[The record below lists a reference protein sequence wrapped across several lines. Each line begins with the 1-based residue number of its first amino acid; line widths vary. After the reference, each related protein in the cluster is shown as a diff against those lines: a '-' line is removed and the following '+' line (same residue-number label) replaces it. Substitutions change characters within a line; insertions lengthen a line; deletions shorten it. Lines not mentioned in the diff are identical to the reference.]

1 MQQPKLDFHARV
13 SAVDPAAARS
23 MRVRQVMLNVGRRCT
38 LACTHCHLSCSPE
51 CDESMDSSTMHAA
64 VELIERLSPELVDVT
79 GGSPELW
86 PHLRE
91 LIDLLRERW
100 REAEPGRAGEP
111 ERAIRM
117 RTNLVALDS
126 PEARGLDEF
135 LADRRVQLLASMPGT
150 SASEVAA
157 QRGDVFAQCLAVLK
171 RLSALGYGEPCGPV
185 LEVAYNPPAGAQP
198 PSEVELER
206 RFAKRFS
213 AAGVRI
219 GRVRAISNVP
229 VGRFGETLARDGVR
243 TAYMHRLADRFN
255 PLTVGGLECRS
266 TIEVAWDGRLYDCDF
281 NLGAGLPVID
291 GPRTVREA
299 LDDPEALVGRRLA
312 FARHCF
318 ACTAGAGSG

>member
-1 MQQPKLDFHARV
+1 
-13 SAVDPAAARS
+13 
-23 MRVRQVMLNVGRRCT
+23 
-38 LACTHCHLSCSPE
+38 
-51 CDESMDSSTMHAA
+51 MHAA

-91 LIDLLRERW
+91 LIDLLQVRW
-100 REAEPGRAGEP
+100 KGGTPGCADEP

-126 PEARGLDEF
+126 LEAHGLDEF
-135 LADRRVQLLASMPGT
+135 LADRRVELLASMPGT
-150 SASEVAA
+150 SASEVGA
-157 QRGDVFAQCLAVLK
+157 QRGDVFAQCLTVLQ
-171 RLSALGYGEPCGPV
+171 RLSALGYGEPHGPV
-185 LEVAYNPPAGAQP
+185 LEVAYNPPAGGQSPA
-198 PSEVELER
+198 EVELER
-206 RFAKRFS
+206 RFEKRFS

-219 GRVRAISNVP
+219 GRVRVISNVP
-229 VGRFGETLARDGVR
+229 VGRFGKALSRGGIRA
-243 TAYMHRLADRFN
+243 AYIHRLADRFN
-255 PLTVGGLECRS
+255 PLTVGDLECRS

-281 NLGAGLPVID
+281 NLGAGLPVVD

-299 LDDPEALVGRRLA
+299 LDDPDALVGRRLA

>member
-13 SAVDPAAARS
+13 LAVDPAAARS
-23 MRVRQVMLNVGRRCT
+23 TRVQQVMLNVGRRCT

-51 CDESMDSSTMHAA
+51 STESMDASTMHAA
-64 VELIERLSPELVDVT
+64 VELIEHLSPELVDVT

-91 LIDLLRERW
+91 LIDLLRKRGCGPER
-100 REAEPGRAGEP
+100 GGEP
-111 ERAIRM
+111 ERSIRM

-135 LADRRVQLLASMPGT
+135 LADRRVELLASMPGT
-150 SASEVAA
+150 SASEVSA
-157 QRGDVFAQCLAVLK
+157 QRGDVFAQCLAVLQ
-171 RLSALGYGEPCGPV
+171 RLSALGYGDPRGPV
-185 LEVAYNPPAGAQP
+185 LEVAYNPPAGGQSPA
-198 PSEVELER
+198 EVELER

-229 VGRFGETLARDGVR
+229 VGRFGEALSRDGVR
-243 TAYMHRLADRFN
+243 TAYVHRLADRFN
-255 PLTVGGLECRS
+255 PLTVGALECRS

-291 GPRTVREA
+291 GPRTVSEA

-318 ACTAGAGSG
+318 ACTVGAGSG